1 MFIPRRT
8 RLASRAFGIRLKSS
22 IVQLSRRHYT
32 VDDYFGV
39 EIGSPIR
46 HEYFDGEIYAM
57 AGGTREHDTIAGNVF
72 AAFHQA
78 LRGSACQ
85 AFTSNMRVLTP
96 SGLYTYPDASVVCGP
111 ADLSGVEG
119 RTTLRNP
126 VVLVEVLSDSTR
138 DYDRGDKFHLYR
150 SIASLRHYLLIEQ
163 SSIEVEIRSLDSNG
177 EWTSEVKRSL
187 DDTLRVEGAAI
198 ELPLSRVYDRIT

>member
-1 MFIPRRT
+1 
-8 RLASRAFGIRLKSS
+8 
-22 IVQLSRRHYT
+22 VQLSRRHYT

-57 AGGTREHDTIAGNVF
+57 AGGTREHDTIAGNVL
-72 AAFHQA
+72 AVFHEA

-85 AFTSNMRVLTP
+85 AFTSNMRVMTP
-96 SGLYTYPDASVVCGP
+96 SGLYTYPDVSIVCGP
-111 ADLSGVEG
+111 PDVGGIEE

-138 DYDRGDKFHLYR
+138 DYDRDDKFNLYR
-150 SIASLRHYLLIEQ
+150 SIATLRHYLLIEQ
-163 SSIEVEIRSLDSNG
+163 SSVEIEHRSLESNG
-177 EWTSEVKRSL
+177 EWTSELKRSL
-187 DDTLRVEGAAI
+187 VDSVRLESAGI
-198 ELPLSRVYDRIT
+198 ELHMARVYERVTG